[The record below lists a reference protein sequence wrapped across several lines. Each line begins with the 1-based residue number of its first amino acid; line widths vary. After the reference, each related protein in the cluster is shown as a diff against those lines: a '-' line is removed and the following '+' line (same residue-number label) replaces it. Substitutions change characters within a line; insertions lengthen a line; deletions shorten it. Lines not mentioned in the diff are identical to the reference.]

1 MDYSSVISDVLLWSE
16 LMPLPE
22 PTAENVAAYRKRAGL
37 SQAET
42 CRLLGIKSVR
52 WLSKVETAYEG
63 AQMSL
68 PLFEL
73 LLFKTNQH
81 PDFEVV
87 ARKGTA

>member
-1 MDYSSVISDVLLWSE
+1 
-16 LMPLPE
+16 MPVPE
-22 PTAENVAAYRKRAGL
+22 PTAETVVACRKKAGL
-37 SQAET
+37 SQAEM

-68 PLFEL
+68 QLFEL

-87 ARKGTA
+87 ARPSRDAGHGGAG